1 MFGNSKPTN
10 IRKEKLVKTIK
21 IKNHDMLFSI
31 ENVSTADIDGNRE
44 VLDEVMIDN
53 MIDGIASSIVSN
65 KTKYNPIPSKICI
78 VNDQSQKDSTD
89 PASESPEKD
98 KTVGEIIESYDP
110 KYTLD
115 DVILNKDV
123 KDKIHVA
130 ISAVKHRE
138 YLCEQWG
145 LAEHY
150 GGNRAIILNFYGK
163 PGTGKTMAAE
173 AVASALEKKVYHIN
187 YADLESKYV
196 GETPKNIKKAFA
208 RATED
213 DAVLVFDEADSFL
226 GKRLTSVTQSADY
239 GVNITRSVLLME
251 LEKFTGVVIFT
262 TNLIK
267 NYDEAFKRRILLSI
281 YFEMPDLDARRDIWK
296 LHLGSKLPV
305 DDGITTELL
314 AEKYDCLSGADIKD
328 MVFYAALHTLE
339 KGNDKVDSEA
349 FDNAYEAIK
358 ERYKDKTAEWETKVL
373 KTEQITEEE
382 YLRETKGESV
392 DA

>member
-53 MIDGIASSIVSN
+53 MIDGIVSSIVSN

-78 VNDQSQKDSTD
+78 VNDQSQKDSAD

-130 ISAVKHRE
+130 ISAVKHKA
-138 YLCEQWG
+138 YLCDEWG

-173 AVASALEKKVYHIN
+173 AVASALGKKFYHITSLVDDTTLCQLAGDYYYKHN
-187 YADLESKYV
+187 GTRPPIVRIDSYNGDIVAIHLYEALYDHDATWDWYYV
-196 GETPKNIKKAFA
+196 DRYTGE
-208 RATED
+208 
-213 DAVLVFDEADSFL
+213 
-226 GKRLTSVTQSADY
+226 
-239 GVNITRSVLLME
+239 
-251 LEKFTGVVIFT
+251 T
-262 TNLIK
+262 TNL
-267 NYDEAFKRRILLSI
+267 
-281 YFEMPDLDARRDIWK
+281 M
-296 LHLGSKLPV
+296 
-305 DDGITTELL
+305 
-314 AEKYDCLSGADIKD
+314 
-328 MVFYAALHTLE
+328 
-339 KGNDKVDSEA
+339 
-349 FDNAYEAIK
+349 
-358 ERYKDKTAEWETKVL
+358 
-373 KTEQITEEE
+373 
-382 YLRETKGESV
+382 GESFNIFT
-392 DA
+392 D